1 MENKEE
7 ILKSAE
13 ETIEKARI
21 AETLISSS
29 AWQKVFEPLILNK
42 KIEFYKD
49 IENSQNLEASKLVVK
64 VLKELKLE
72 LEDLVNQA
80 EEAQKVVQ
88 KLKE

>member
-21 AETLISSS
+21 AESLISSS

-80 EEAQKVVQ
+80 EEAKKVVENLT
-88 KLKE
+88 K

>member
-1 MENKEE
+1 MDKEE

-21 AETLISSS
+21 AESLISSS

-42 KIEFYKD
+42 KIEFYQNV
-49 IENSQNLEASKLVVK
+49 ENSQNLEASKLVVK

-72 LEDLVNQA
+72 LEDLINQA